1 VGRRNVIID
10 IAKLVFSFCM
20 VCTYATAL
28 AENVAEEGIS
38 PIFGGGYIVVEFF
51 FIVSGYLMC
60 VKADRGEPYDSETIG
75 TETLR
80 FLRGKI
86 GAILPYYISC
96 WFLSSAINL
105 VHMKKTSLLRDNI
118 FQFLGVT
125 MAGFNSGSINGHLWY
140 LSAMF
145 LGMWMLYPLL
155 RKNPDRFTHVMAPLI
170 AIFIYGYFS
179 ATVGS
184 ITYTEN
190 WLGYVKAGI
199 LRGIAGLCLGC
210 AAYAAAKALRAV
222 RFRYEGAM
230 FLTILELVCY
240 ILPLCIMNLKWKS
253 QTDFLLIIMF
263 FIAVAVSF
271 SGQSFTSDF
280 FHGAPTWLGIFSM
293 NLYFMHTTGRS
304 ITLWVIP
311 LAESSFSIRLLVY
324 TGISI
329 GLAAINSVLGK
340 LLKNLTA
347 LFRPQPTG
355 RH

>member
-1 VGRRNVIID
+1 MGRRNVIID
-10 IAKLVFSFCM
+10 IAELVFSFC
-20 VCTYATAL
+20 VVFTHATAL

-38 PIFGGGYIVVEFF
+38 PIFGGGYIAVEFF

-75 TETLR
+75 TETLN
-80 FLRGKI
+80 FLKGKL

-96 WFLSSAINL
+96 WVLSTAIYL
-105 VHMKKTSLLRDNI
+105 VLTKKTNLLNNNI
-118 FQFLGVT
+118 FQILGVT
-125 MAGFNSGSINGHLWY
+125 MAGFSSGSINGHLWY

-145 LGMWMLYPLL
+145 LGMWMLYPLM
-155 RKNPDRFTHVMAPLI
+155 RKNPDKFTQVMAPLL

-184 ITYTEN
+184 IAFAEN

-210 AAYAAAKALRAV
+210 AAYAVTKALRAV
-222 RFRYEGAM
+222 HFRYEGSM

-280 FHGAPTWLGIFSM
+280 FRSSPAWLGIFAM

-304 ITLWVIP
+304 ITLWLMP
-311 LAESSFSIRLLVY
+311 LATSSFSIRLLVY

-329 GLAAINSVLGK
+329 GLAVINSVLGK
-340 LLKNLTA
+340 LLKSLTA
-347 LFRPQPTG
+347 LFRLRPIG
-355 RH
+355 H